1 MVGDSLYRSSSFRLS
16 DGRRGLD
23 DSCIR
28 RLRSVLLSRLDF
40 WDNPG
45 LGVSRDF
52 FCDAVDSVVRLSG
65 LSNFL
70 FCPSF
75 QFAGENTGYMSRIRI
90 LPEAVANRIAAGEVV
105 ERPASVVKELLE
117 NALDAGAKTIRVEV
131 EAGGKRMIR
140 IIDDGHGMSHDD
152 ALLAF
157 ERHATSK
164 LRSADDLLSIPT
176 LGFRGE
182 ALPTIAAVSRLLLET
197 RAEEDAEGTRVE
209 FAGGKLVNVKPA
221 GLPAGTT
228 VSVADLFYSVPAR
241 RKFLKSDTTELGHIA
256 SLVTH
261 YALANPGRQFV
272 LTTPTQQ
279 IVDCSPVERLAERV
293 YQLFGKQSFDELI
306 EIPVVSAAFRAAI
319 TEPELEPAE
328 EKARLTV
335 YGFTSRPEIQRPNRN
350 GIYIF
355 VNRRLVRDRLILH
368 AIHEAYRN
376 ILPSNVF
383 PATLLFLEMPY
394 DEVDVNVH
402 PAKIEVRF
410 RRSQFV
416 HDFTRDA
423 IRQALMSAR
432 PIASFAAAAAA
443 SGALQNANTSAAS
456 LSNAPS
462 MDPTAPSIVPRAII
476 PAMEEIGLGSGVG
489 SDGGFDLTSAP
500 LQPIEQRFVFPAGPE
515 SLVESSAAFGAPSLA
530 SEPPAPNWAANFA
543 AGNGSAPATL
553 PHPDQIADLKP
564 LGQVSSSFIVA
575 VNGEGLWL
583 VDQHV
588 AHERVLFEQHLEARR
603 AGKVESQRML
613 MPMILELSPRQLVI
627 YEKIAEELSANGFEV
642 ELMGPRSVAIQAA
655 PAGIT
660 GSDAEKLL
668 TEILDGIEREN
679 AAISIETLQAKI
691 AASTACH
698 AAIKVNMPLDQT
710 KMEWLL
716 AALAKTDCP
725 MSCPHGRPVVLRYSI
740 KEIEKAFHRI

>member
-1 MVGDSLYRSSSFRLS
+1 V
-16 DGRRGLD
+16 
-23 DSCIR
+23 
-28 RLRSVLLSRLDF
+28 
-40 WDNPG
+40 
-45 LGVSRDF
+45 
-52 FCDAVDSVVRLSG
+52 
-65 LSNFL
+65 
-70 FCPSF
+70 
-75 QFAGENTGYMSRIRI
+75 SRIRI

-117 NALDAGAKTIRVEV
+117 NALDAGAKAIRVEA

-140 IIDDGHGMSHDD
+140 VIDDGHGMTHDD

-164 LRSADDLLSIPT
+164 LRSADDLMSIAT

-182 ALPTIAAVSRLLLET
+182 AMPTIAAVSRLLLET
-197 RAEEDAEGTRVE
+197 RDAAEPEGTRVE
-209 FAGGKLVNVKPA
+209 FAGGKLVGVKSA

-241 RKFLKSDTTELGHIA
+241 RKFLKSETTELGHIA

-261 YALANPGRQFV
+261 YALANPGKQFV
-272 LTTPTQQ
+272 LSTPTQQ
-279 IVDCSPVERLAERV
+279 IVDCAPVERLADRV
-293 YQLFGKQSFDELI
+293 YQLFGKQALDELV
-306 EIPVVSAAFRAAI
+306 EIPTASAAFRAAI
-319 TEPELEPAE
+319 TEPELEQSE
-328 EKARLTV
+328 ESARISV

-350 GIYIF
+350 GIYVF

-376 ILPSNVF
+376 ILPGNVF
-383 PATLLFLEMPY
+383 PATLLFIELPY

-423 IRQALMSAR
+423 IRQVLMGSR
-432 PIASFAAAAAA
+432 PIASFAAAAGVRAA
-443 SGALQNANTSAAS
+443 LATPINGSESDGAAVGAAQITPG
-456 LSNAPS
+456 NG
-462 MDPTAPSIVPRAII
+462 IEVPRAVI
-476 PAMEEIGLGSGVG
+476 PALQEIGLGSGVG
-489 SDGGFDLTSAP
+489 SDGGFDLTGAP
-500 LQPIEQRFVFPAGPE
+500 QRPVPQRFSFETGTSFGTAAAVAP
-515 SLVESSAAFGAPSLA
+515 VDSA
-530 SEPPAPNWAANFA
+530 EPNWAANFA
-543 AGNGSAPATL
+543 AAGSETPARL
-553 PHPDQIADLKP
+553 PHPDEIADLKP
-564 LGQVSSSFIVA
+564 LGQVSASFIVA
-575 VNGEGLWL
+575 VNGEGLWI

-613 MPMILELSPRQLVI
+613 MPMILELAPRQLVI

-642 ELMGPRSVAIQAA
+642 EPMGPRSVAIQAV
-655 PAGIT
+655 PAGVAI
-660 GSDAEKLL
+660 GDAEKLL

-710 KMEWLL
+710 RMEWLL
-716 AALAKTDCP
+716 GALAKTDCP
-725 MSCPHGRPVVLRYSI
+725 MSCPHGRPVVLRYSV
-740 KEIEKAFHRI
+740 KEIERAFHRI